1 MRSSVKEW
9 TLMRRDRLRRNIGG
23 GGTVITEA
31 IDTSEEDIMIDR
43 EVYKVKFFVVPT
55 DAILHAIILSLCL

>member
-9 TLMRRDRLRRNIGG
+9 TLMRRDRLRRNIEGRVV
-23 GGTVITEA
+23 GTVITEA

-55 DAILHAIILSLCL
+55 DAILHAIIL

>member
-43 EVYKVKFFVVPT
+43 EYKVKFFVVPT
-55 DAILHAIILSLCL
+55 DAILHAIIL

>member
-55 DAILHAIILSLCL
+55 DAILHAIIL

>member
-23 GGTVITEA
+23 RVVGTVITEA

-55 DAILHAIILSLCL
+55 DAILHAIIL